1 MTTGTGRKNMLKRL
15 LILVPVVAAV
25 MIVAALVRSKKAP
38 EKLPFKEVARQ
49 VRVLKMAPV
58 DVVPLAVGYGQ
69 VTPGREWQ
77 VVPEVSGRIVAVSP
91 AFKKGSLV
99 KKGDVL
105 LSVDPID
112 FELAVRQMGANIA
125 RIEAQLAEL
134 AAREKNH
141 RATLKIQQAVL
152 ALSKKELDRHLNA
165 MVTRSI
171 SDSALDKARISYQGQ
186 RHQLQEIENALAL
199 IPASKASLAAD
210 LSYNRARLEEAH
222 LDLKRTDIVVPY
234 GCRITETSA
243 EVGQY
248 VQQGQT
254 IARAD
259 GIGRAEIAAQLPLSA
274 MRKLLAGATPS
285 ALALDSKAL
294 AVNSE
299 TMDRLRMDKLRD
311 LFGLSVSVRLVG
323 DAFGVAWDAR
333 FARADAT
340 IDPQTRTVGII
351 VAVDNPYGQVV
362 IGQRP
367 PLVRNMFCGVTIT
380 GRSLPGRMVI
390 PRSALHD
397 GHVYVVDAK
406 SRLARKEVTV
416 GFSQGDFHVLAGGL
430 SAGELVVVSDL
441 LPAIDGMLLETVF
454 DEELAERL
462 LAQTGATGTGH

>member
-1 MTTGTGRKNMLKRL
+1 MTTGTGRKKMLKRL

-38 EKLPFKEVARQ
+38 EKLPLTEVARQ

-77 VVPEVSGRIVAVSP
+77 VVPEVSGRIVAVAP

-99 KKGDVL
+99 KKGVVL
-105 LSVDPID
+105 LSIDPID

-134 AAREKNH
+134 ATREKNH

-152 ALSKKELDRHLNA
+152 ALSKKELERHRKA
-165 MVTRSI
+165 MATRSI
-171 SDSALDKARISYQGQ
+171 SDSALDKASISYQGQ
-186 RHQLQEIENALAL
+186 RNQLQEIENALAL
-199 IPASKASLAAD
+199 IPASRASLAAD
-210 LSYNRARLEEAH
+210 LSYNRAKLEEAR
-222 LDLKRTDIVVPY
+222 LDLKRADIVAPY
-234 GCRITETSA
+234 NCRITDTNA

-274 MRKLLAGATPS
+274 MRKLLAGASPA
-285 ALALDSKAL
+285 ALALDSNAL
-294 AVNSE
+294 TVNSE

-311 LFGLSVSVRLVG
+311 LFNLSVSVRLVG
-323 DAFGVAWDAR
+323 DAFGVTWDAR

-351 VAVDNPYGQVV
+351 VAVDNPYDQVI

-380 GRSLPGRMVI
+380 GRSLSGQMVI

-397 GHVYVVDAK
+397 GKVYVVDAK
-406 SRLARKEVTV
+406 SRLARKEVAV

-430 SAGELVVVSDL
+430 SAGEIVVVSDL

-454 DEELAERL
+454 DEELAKRL
-462 LAQTGATGTGH
+462 LAQTGATGTAP